1 METTEER
8 RKRITKETMLK
19 LYRLKHEAR
28 IEKYG
33 FDKDEAQYQAINQAS
48 K

>member
-8 RKRITKETMLK
+8 RKRITKEVMLK
-19 LYRLKHEAR
+19 CFKLKHEAR
-28 IEKYG
+28 IEEYG
-33 FDKDEAQYQAINQAS
+33 FDKDEAQYQSIIS